1 MGYRLVLSHGACPL
15 RLRQI
20 AMNMLKNLPQV
31 THIEVF
37 ATITLDIML
46 LLVEG
51 KVLDRLHG

>member
-1 MGYRLVLSHGACPL
+1 VVLSHDACPL

-31 THIEVF
+31 THVEVF